1 MSSDNTIPN
10 KVILARLFSYVRQ
23 HWGKFSIAIGCT
35 AVVAATEPAMAALM
49 EPLIDGSF
57 NSKDPQ
63 AIIWVPLA
71 LIGIFFVRGVARVL
85 SALGITAVATQVVM
99 QLRIDLYHHLQ
110 QLPQS
115 FMDQQATGKL
125 LSKVTYDVEQ
135 LSSTAS
141 QVWMIL
147 VRDTLIVIGLL
158 GYLFYLNWRLSLVLI
173 VLAPVIAI
181 IIKVVSKRMRSSSKA
196 LQSDMGQLTHRLEES
211 IKGHKLIKLY
221 GAEQQENKKF
231 FNVVNSLRR
240 NNFKLKMIAA
250 ANSPIIQQVL
260 SIALASVVYLAASME
275 GDASMTTGQFVS
287 FFTAMGML
295 LGPMRSLTGVNEQL
309 QRGLAAADSVFQL
322 MDERSEQDTGTEE
335 LTRFSGHL
343 VIKDLSFSYNEA
355 LPNALN
361 NINLEIQPGETIAF
375 VGASGSGK
383 TTLTQLL
390 PRFYEIQQGQILF
403 DGIDSSTIK
412 LDSLRSQIAYVDQ
425 EVLLFDES
433 VADNVAFGGDPEL
446 DPERLQTALQHAHAQ
461 GFVEQLECGVDSK
474 VGEQGSL
481 LSGGQRQRLAL
492 ARAFYKDAPLLILDE
507 ATSALDNESERQV
520 QAALEELCQ
529 GRTTL
534 VIAHRLSTIE
544 KADRIVVMSDGEIIE
559 TGNHQQLLDHGGL
572 YRDLYQE
579 MH

>member
-1 MSSDNTIPN
+1 
-10 KVILARLFSYVRQ
+10 
-23 HWGKFSIAIGCT
+23 
-35 AVVAATEPAMAALM
+35 MAAIM
-49 EPLIDGSF
+49 EPLIDGTF
-57 NSKDPQ
+57 NAKDPD

-71 LIGIFFVRGVARVL
+71 LVAIFFVRGVARVL

-99 QLRIDLYHHLQ
+99 HLRLDLFRHIQ

-141 QVWMIL
+141 QVWMVL
-147 VRDTLIVIGLL
+147 VRDSLIVIGLL
-158 GYLFYLNWRLSLVLI
+158 GYLFYLNWRLSLIVVLI
-173 VLAPVIAI
+173 TPVIAI
-181 IIKVVSKRMRSSSKA
+181 IIKVVSKRMRNSSRS
-196 LQSDMGQLTHRLEES
+196 LQKDMGQLTHRLEES

-221 GAEQQENKKF
+221 GAEQQESDKF
-231 FNVVNSLRR
+231 FEVVNSLRR
-240 NNFKLKMIAA
+240 NNFKLIMIAA

-260 SIALASVVYLAASME
+260 SIALATVVYVAASLE

-322 MDERSEQDTGTEE
+322 FDEAREQDSGTEQ
-335 LTRFSGHL
+335 LNQFSGHL
-343 VIKDLSFSYNEA
+343 VIKDLCFSYGAE
-355 LPNALN
+355 LPNALQ

-390 PRFYEIQQGQILF
+390 PRFYEIQQGQILL
-403 DGIDSSTIK
+403 DGIDSRNIK

-433 VADNVAFGGDPEL
+433 VADNIAFGGAPNADL
-446 DPERLQTALQHAHAQ
+446 ERLQTALKHAHAQ
-461 GFVEQLECGVDSK
+461 TFVGQMAQGVDSK

-520 QAALEELCQ
+520 QAALDELCQ

-544 KADRIVVMSDGEIIE
+544 KADRIVVMAEGEIIE
-559 TGNHQQLLDHGGL
+559 TGSHQQLLNNDGIYRQL
-572 YRDLYQE
+572 YKE

>member
-1 MSSDNTIPN
+1 
-10 KVILARLFSYVRQ
+10 
-23 HWGKFSIAIGCT
+23 
-35 AVVAATEPAMAALM
+35 MAALM
-49 EPLIDGSF
+49 EPLIDGTF
-57 NSKDPQ
+57 NAKDPE
-63 AIIWVPLA
+63 AIIWVPLT

-99 QLRIDLYHHLQ
+99 QIRLDLFQHIQ

-115 FMDQQATGKL
+115 FMDQQASGKL

-135 LSSTAS
+135 LSATAS
-141 QVWMIL
+141 QVWMVL
-147 VRDTLIVIGLL
+147 VRDSFIVIGLM
-158 GYLFYLNWRLSLVLI
+158 GWMFYLNWKLTCVVLLV
-173 VLAPVIAI
+173 APVIAV
-181 IIKVVSKRMRSSSKA
+181 IIKYVSRRMRMSSQA
-196 LQSDMGQLTHRLEES
+196 LQGDMGRLTHRLEEN
-211 IKGHKLIKLY
+211 IKGHKLVKLY
-221 GAEQQENKKF
+221 GAERQEHGKF

-240 NNFKLKMIAA
+240 NNLKLIMVGA

-260 SIALASVVYLAASME
+260 AIVLAAVIYLAATLE
-275 GDASMTTGQFVS
+275 GGMSTGQFVS

-322 MDERSEQDTGTEE
+322 MDQPIEPDSGTRE
-335 LTRFSGHL
+335 LTDFSGHL
-343 VIKDLSFSYNEA
+343 QIKGLSFRYGEEQPDV
-355 LPNALN
+355 LKQ
-361 NINLEIQPGETIAF
+361 INLEIQPGETVAF

-390 PRFYEIQQGQILF
+390 PRFYEIQQGQILL
-403 DGIDSSTIK
+403 DGIDNREITLS
-412 LDSLRSQIAYVDQ
+412 SLRSQIAYVDQ

-433 VADNVAFGGDPEL
+433 VAENIAFGSTEQVDS
-446 DPERLQTALQHAHAQ
+446 ERLQQALKHAHAE
-461 GFVEQLECGVDSK
+461 GFVGSLEQGADSG
-474 VGEQGSL
+474 VGEGGSL

-507 ATSALDNESERQV
+507 ATSALDNESERMV
-520 QAALEELCQ
+520 QAALEELCE

-544 KADRIVVMSDGEIIE
+544 KADRIVVMAEGEIVE
-559 TGNHQQLLDHGGL
+559 TGSHQELLDADGVYRQL
-572 YRDLYQE
+572 YRE